1 VVGDPLGPPHYQ
13 IFHIQSAE
21 RRRQILPGQA
31 EFVDQLL
38 GVHWSTA
45 PLCFSVIAVST
56 GRFREYQVSLGTV
69 STSCSLRR
77 SRTLWPAIAPFPDL
91 SRRLRWVH
99 VE

>member
-1 VVGDPLGPPHYQ
+1 MVGDPLGPPHNQ

-45 PLCFSVIAVST
+45 PL
-56 GRFREYQVSLGTV
+56 
-69 STSCSLRR
+69 
-77 SRTLWPAIAPFPDL
+77 
-91 SRRLRWVH
+91 
-99 VE
+99 